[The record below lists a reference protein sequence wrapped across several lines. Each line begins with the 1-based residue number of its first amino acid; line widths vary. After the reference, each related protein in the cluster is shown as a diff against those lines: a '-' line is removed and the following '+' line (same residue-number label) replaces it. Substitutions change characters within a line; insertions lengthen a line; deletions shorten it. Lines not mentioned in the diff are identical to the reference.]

1 MSDRW
6 KKGTSGDEP
15 PPTGSSVPPVPH
27 RARSPEGSPADPV
40 ELIDACRR
48 GDRAA
53 IEAVLRPLL
62 PALERLLVRLVANA
76 ADAEDLIQTT
86 VAAAIVAFPRFR
98 GESTV
103 KTWLCRI
110 ATYQV
115 REHWRSP
122 SRRRRA
128 ALELVPDDDRSGP
141 HTAPLAIAGRA
152 DAQLDARRR
161 LDRLYH
167 HLASISAAKRIAFV
181 LHVIDGRPMEEVA
194 AIMDASL
201 PATKSRVLW
210 ARRAVMAKAKKD
222 PLLADLV
229 RGEDAP

>member
-1 MSDRW
+1 MSPIW
-6 KKGTSGDEP
+6 KKGASGDGDEP
-15 PPTGSSVPPVPH
+15 TRSPVPAVPR
-27 RARSPEGSPADPV
+27 RADDRGEPADPV
-40 ELIDACRR
+40 ALLDACRR

-62 PALERLLVRLVANA
+62 PALERVLSRLVRDS
-76 ADAEDLIQTT
+76 ADVEDLIQTT
-86 VAAAIVAFPRFR
+86 IAAAIVGFPRFR

-122 SRRRRA
+122 RRRRVM
-128 ALELVPDDDRSGP
+128 LELVDDDRSGP
-141 HTAPLAIAGRA
+141 HPIGLAVAGRA
-152 DAQLDARRR
+152 DAQAEARRR
-161 LDRLYH
+161 LERLYH
-167 HLASISAAKRIAFV
+167 HLASIGASKRIAFV

-201 PATKSRVLW
+201 AATKSRVLY
-210 ARRAVMAKAKKD
+210 ARRALMAKAKRD
-222 PLLADLV
+222 PLLADLAE
-229 RGEDAP
+229 GAP